1 MLFRGINFFLSLV
14 NSDSDL
20 LVQEISEKIQSK
32 VSSVDKQRAD
42 QVAKRFLFS
51 TLGAVADSFLSRQ
64 GEIIGSP
71 KLSDSIEQ
79 VTEEDGGITYN
90 LMCVASQLSY
100 PNHAPTEKIKK
111 LALQLDS
118 NYFGYKILQGLVARH
133 MYMFSLSAPERHALS
148 STVGIDIHGQRGIEL
163 RSSSH
168 KKLPNSQSVI
178 RHPKSLIARLQE
190 SFLANNEAVRDRLAK
205 AAKKKE
211 D

>member
-1 MLFRGINFFLSLV
+1 VCRNPQCDDDSGDSATQFDYQFGEFWRNF
-14 NSDSDL
+14 DWL
-20 LVQEISEKIQSK
+20 LYVLIFSKFFEKHFIEHGASCIFENLENVIS
-32 VSSVDKQRAD
+32 
-42 QVAKRFLFS
+42 
-51 TLGAVADSFLSRQ
+51 
-64 GEIIGSP
+64 
-71 KLSDSIEQ
+71 
-79 VTEEDGGITYN
+79 
-90 LMCVASQLSY
+90 
-100 PNHAPTEKIKK
+100 
-111 LALQLDS
+111 
-118 NYFGYKILQGLVARH
+118 KILQGLVARH

-190 SFLANNEAVRDRLAK
+190 SFLANNESVRDRLAK